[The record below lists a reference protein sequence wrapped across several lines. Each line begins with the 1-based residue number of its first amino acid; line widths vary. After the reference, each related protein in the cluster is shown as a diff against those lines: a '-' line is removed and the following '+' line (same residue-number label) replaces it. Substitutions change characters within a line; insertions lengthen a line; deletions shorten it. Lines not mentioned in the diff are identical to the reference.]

1 MQKSPESLALFQ
13 TLLSPDK
20 PLGET
25 EAARAMVEAARET
38 CWRRNQTCDAVVAR
52 GAVACILGGAV
63 RKFAVRS
70 NGQRQIVDLV
80 VTGEFLGFAPADPA
94 FVLEAVSN
102 DTRIASFTSDRIESL
117 QSRFAAVSTLMHNCA
132 ADAIRRL
139 EHHLLVQSRISA
151 REKVS
156 AYLAVMTRRLK
167 RSRGNTIVLP
177 VTRYDIADHLGIA
190 VETVSR
196 TMTVL
201 SRRGSIALNTP
212 RNIEIRDESMLSDTY
227 C

>member
-1 MQKSPESLALFQ
+1 MQKSPESLELFQ
-13 TLLSPDK
+13 TLLNADK

-25 EAARAMVEAARET
+25 EAAGAMIEAARET

-63 RKFAVRS
+63 RKFAIRS
-70 NGQRQIVDLV
+70 NGQRQIVDLI
-80 VTGEFLGFAPADPA
+80 VTSEFLGFAPADPA

-102 DTRIASFTSDRIESL
+102 DTRIASFTSDQIASL
-117 QSRFAAVSTLMHNCA
+117 QSRFPAVSSVMHNCA

-139 EHHLLVQSRISA
+139 EHHLLVQSRITA

-156 AYLAVMTRRLK
+156 AYLAAMTRRMQRN
-167 RSRGNTIVLP
+167 RSNTIVLP

-196 TMTVL
+196 TMTAL
-201 SRRGSIALNTP
+201 RRRGSIALKTP
-212 RNIEIRDESMLSDTY
+212 RKIEIRDESMLSDTY
-227 C
+227 S

>member
-1 MQKSPESLALFQ
+1 MQKSPESLELFQ
-13 TLLSPDK
+13 TLLNADK

-25 EAARAMVEAARET
+25 EAAGAMIEAARET

-70 NGQRQIVDLV
+70 NGQRQIVNLM
-80 VTGEFLGFAPADPA
+80 VTGDFLGFAPADPA
-94 FVLEAVSN
+94 FMLEAVSN
-102 DTRIASFTSDRIESL
+102 DTWIASFTSDQIASL
-117 QSRFAAVSTLMHNCA
+117 QSRFPAVSSLMHNCA

-139 EHHLLVQSRISA
+139 EHHLLVQSRITA
-151 REKVS
+151 QEKVT
-156 AYLAVMTRRLK
+156 AYLAAMTRRMK
-167 RSRGNTIVLP
+167 RSRSNTIVLP

-196 TMTVL
+196 TMTAL
-201 SRRGSIALNTP
+201 SRRGSIALKTP
-212 RNIEIRDESMLSDTY
+212 RNIEIRDESMLSDIY

>member
-1 MQKSPESLALFQ
+1 VRCRRR
-13 TLLSPDK
+13 
-20 PLGET
+20 
-25 EAARAMVEAARET
+25 ARRHRMHP
-38 CWRRNQTCDAVVAR
+38 RRGRSQVR
-52 GAVACILGGAV
+52 G
-63 RKFAVRS
+63 
-70 NGQRQIVDLV
+70 
-80 VTGEFLGFAPADPA
+80 PADPA

-102 DTRIASFTSDRIESL
+102 DTRIASFTPDQIESL
-117 QSRFAAVSTLMHNCA
+117 QSGFPAVSALMHNCA

-139 EHHLLVQSRISA
+139 EHHLLVQSRITA

-156 AYLAVMTRRLK
+156 AYLAAMTRRMK
-167 RSRGNTIVLP
+167 RSRSNTIVLP

-201 SRRGSIALNTP
+201 SRRGSITLKTP